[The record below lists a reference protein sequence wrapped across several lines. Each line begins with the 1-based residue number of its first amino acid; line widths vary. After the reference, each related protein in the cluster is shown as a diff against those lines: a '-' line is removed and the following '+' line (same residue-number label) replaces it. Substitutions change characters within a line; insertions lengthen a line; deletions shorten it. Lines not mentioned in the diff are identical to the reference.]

1 MSCQNSIH
9 RALFT
14 HSPRQM
20 INEDHSSTTYDCD
33 DIDLCWLEAVNKQK
47 KYKGQDDGNDI
58 NKGFHSGH
66 HSHEWCW

>member
-1 MSCQNSIH
+1 
-9 RALFT
+9 
-14 HSPRQM
+14 M

-47 KYKGQDDGNDI
+47 KYKGQDDGNGI